1 MLKIAKSNNKTS
13 NNSIRL
19 VVAIFAIS
27 VTRLVAT
34 TLIINVIRLVAIALI
49 INIIATHFKLI
60 YNNAYKAIKSN
71 IASSIT

>member
-34 TLIINVIRLVAIALI
+34 TLIINVIRLVTIALAIA
-49 INIIATHFKLI
+49 IAAAPFKLI
-60 YNNAYKAIKSN
+60 YNSAYK
-71 IASSIT
+71 SSKGGAANNTT

>member
-27 VTRLVAT
+27 VTRIVAT
-34 TLIINVIRLVAIALI
+34 TLIINVI
-49 INIIATHFKLI
+49 ATHFKLI
-60 YNNAYKAIKSN
+60 YHNAYKAIKSN